1 MTRPLLREIPA
12 VSKVGVLLLDCQLR
26 PVYHNEE
33 VANILMYP
41 RSSEQTIPSLGS
53 VIPAARS
60 LLASASQAS
69 ASSAI
74 EFRSGR
80 RRYRCR
86 VIALDSNRE
95 TESCFQA
102 KIVVLLERE
111 CTQSIEITRRSEK
124 FRLTRRERE
133 TVALLL
139 QGLTSKEIANEMH
152 VSPSTVKSFLKMVM
166 VKVGASNRAG
176 IVAKL
181 LE

>member
-1 MTRPLLREIPA
+1 MTRPLREMA
-12 VSKVGVLLLDCQLR
+12 ATSKVGVLLLDCQLR
-26 PVYHNEE
+26 AVYHNEE
-33 VANILMYP
+33 AANILMYP
-41 RSSEQTIPSLGS
+41 RSSEQIPSLGS

-69 ASSAI
+69 SSSAT
-74 EFRSGR
+74 EFKSGR

-139 QGLTSKEIANEMH
+139 RGLTSKEIANEMQ